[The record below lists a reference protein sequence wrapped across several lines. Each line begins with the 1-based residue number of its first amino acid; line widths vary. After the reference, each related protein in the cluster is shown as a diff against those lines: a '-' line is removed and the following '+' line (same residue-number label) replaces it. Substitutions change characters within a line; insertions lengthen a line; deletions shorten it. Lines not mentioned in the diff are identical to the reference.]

1 MTPAYTL
8 IQLLKLGALSFEEI
22 MKYTGWIESKAHEAI
37 KTLKAAGEIEWQHN
51 PSRYAL
57 PTMPKPQRSAV
68 AQRLQPTVPNVW
80 GDWHPVATTHAAA
93 PRGQN
98 AAFAGM
104 VSRLCA
110 ARPQRSGVETAGE
123 GVRAGTQ
130 EAGVT
135 A

>member
-22 MKYTGWIESKAHEAI
+22 MKYTGWAKSKARETI
-37 KTLKAAGEIEWQHN
+37 KTLKKTGEIEWQHK

-57 PTMPKPQRSAV
+57 PAMPRPQGIAA

-104 VSRLCA
+104 VSRLCS

-130 EAGVT
+130 ETGVT